1 MSNTVLWVAVLALTC
16 VALALLLW
24 RSGAAREQRAGAAR
38 FVDSRLGGGVAA
50 PVEITAPRMPPPPIS
65 QRPDNSLLGRTLAP
79 WREKIRDRFAVF
91 ANRVGFSD
99 IRGLLIVLIVVVV
112 VAALLASVFGGIVAG
127 AGALVGGICAI
138 VFWLVT
144 RMGRRRRAIVRQLP
158 SFLDGIVRLVTLGN
172 SVPAA
177 FQQCLQGS
185 DPPLRG
191 CLDQCSRMLRA
202 GVEIDRAML
211 NIAELYKIK
220 EFELVGS
227 VLRLSVKY
235 GGRSDVMLE
244 RMAVFMRDLEA
255 AERELVAMTAET
267 RLSAWILGLLP
278 IGMACFMVT
287 SNPHLFAQMWDT
299 SSGRNMMYLA
309 FLLQVAGSVFLYRM
323 TSLK

>member
-1 MSNTVLWVAVLALTC
+1 VA
-16 VALALLLW
+16 
-24 RSGAAREQRAGAAR
+24 
-38 FVDSRLGGGVAA
+38 
-50 PVEITAPRMPPPPIS
+50 

-79 WREKIRDRFAVF
+79 WREKIRERFAVF
-91 ANRVGFSD
+91 ANRVGFSE
-99 IRGLLIVLIVVVV
+99 IRGLLIVIVVVIA
-112 VAALLASVFGGIVAG
+112 VAALLAGMFGGVVAG
-127 AGALVGGICAI
+127 GGALVGSICVVI
-138 VFWLVT
+138 FWLVT
-144 RMGRRRRAIVRQLP
+144 RMQRRRRAIVRQLP

-202 GVEIDRAML
+202 GVEVDRAML

-227 VLRLSVKY
+227 VLRLAVKY
-235 GGRSDVMLE
+235 GGRADVMLE
-244 RMAVFMRDLEA
+244 RMSVFMRDLEA
-255 AERELVAMTAET
+255 AERELMAMTAET

-278 IGMACFMVT
+278 VGVACFMVAST
-287 SNPHLFAQMWDT
+287 PHLFAQMWDT
-299 SSGRNMMYLA
+299 GSGRNMIYLA
-309 FLLQVAGSVFLYRM
+309 FLLQIAGSVMLYRM